1 MLRKI
6 LRELVILRKLSEM
19 KDNIY
24 TTRIIDIILP
34 ASSMKKSKFE
44 SDFLPIKE
52 ETGSMETAD
61 ESPEIVKAEINKV
74 KLSQLISS
82 K

>member
-19 KDNIY
+19 KDNIF

-34 ASSMKKSKFE
+34 ASSIKKSKFE
-44 SDFLPIKE
+44 RDFLPIKE

-61 ESPEIVKAEINKV
+61 ENPDIVKTEINKV

-82 K
+82 N

>member
-52 ETGSMETAD
+52 ETRSMETAD
-61 ESPEIVKAEINKV
+61 ESPEIVKTEINKV
-74 KLSQLISS
+74 KLSQLSS
-82 K
+82 SN

>member
-19 KDNIY
+19 KDNIF

-34 ASSMKKSKFE
+34 ASSIKKSKFE

-61 ESPEIVKAEINKV
+61 ENPDIVKTEINKV

-82 K
+82 N